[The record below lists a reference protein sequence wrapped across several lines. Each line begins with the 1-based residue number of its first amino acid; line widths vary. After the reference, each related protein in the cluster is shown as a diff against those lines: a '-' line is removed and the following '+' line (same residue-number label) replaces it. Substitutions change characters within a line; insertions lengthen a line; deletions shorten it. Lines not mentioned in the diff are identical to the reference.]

1 MLIGDLD
8 FKDYTQMRTIL
19 MHTFRVELHDLLSE
33 IVHEG
38 RLLHEV
44 HENVL
49 DLGHDRALDDLME
62 DLEGAMIG

>member
-1 MLIGDLD
+1 
-8 FKDYTQMRTIL
+8 
-19 MHTFRVELHDLLSE
+19 VELHDLFSE

-49 DLGHDRALDDLME
+49 DLGHDRALDYLME